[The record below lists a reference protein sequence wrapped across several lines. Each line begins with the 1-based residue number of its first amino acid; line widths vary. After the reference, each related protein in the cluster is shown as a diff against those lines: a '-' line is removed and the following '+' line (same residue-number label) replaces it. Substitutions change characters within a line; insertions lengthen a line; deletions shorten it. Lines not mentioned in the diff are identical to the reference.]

1 MGMGVILLLLAAL
14 GAFFLLWP
22 KAQQSL
28 EVDLSQSSA
37 SGSVTLS
44 LVPGATS
51 IQPGQDGY
59 VDIMINPGSTV
70 MTAVELRLAISG
82 PATITSLGM
91 NEHFS
96 TVLAPAVITS
106 TTASITVGSG
116 TTGVSGAGRV
126 ARLVFTAQS
135 QPGTVSV
142 SLQNGT
148 QAAGVGSTTT
158 VLGSLP
164 GATTITVA
172 PVVVAAPT
180 ATLTASRTSVRTG
193 QLLPAEATSAQL
205 SWTTTGG
212 VTATL
217 NQSNVGLSGTQT
229 VSPTSTTTYTLVAVN
244 AGGSTPKTVTINV
257 IQATNTDGN
266 DRVDIFDYNT
276 LVSDFGKTGALL
288 SDIDGNGVVNIF
300 DYNIFVTNYTNQ
312 KTS

>member
-1 MGMGVILLLLAAL
+1 MGIGVVLLLLAAL

-28 EVDLSQSSA
+28 DVDLSQSSA

-44 LVPGATS
+44 LVAGTTS

-82 PATITSLGM
+82 PATIKSLGM
-91 NEHFS
+91 NEHFN

-126 ARLVFTAQS
+126 ARLAFTAQS

-164 GATTITVA
+164 GATTITVT

-180 ATLTASRTSVRTG
+180 ATLTTSRTSVRTG
-193 QLLPAEATSAQL
+193 QLLPADATSAQL

-217 NQSNVGLSGTQT
+217 NQANVGLNGTQS
-229 VSPTSTTTYTLVAVN
+229 VSPTSTTTYTLIVVN

-300 DYNIFVTNYTNQ
+300 DYNIFVTNYTSQ